1 MDEAGLGD
9 IVRTEHPD
17 EITPEPGIVL
27 ANEVAD
33 ALPVHR
39 LIVRNGELRELWVG
53 LDTEGH
59 FVDAE
64 GQPSPEVVAM
74 EFARYLTEAGIDLAA
89 FPDGARLDVSPA
101 AASWI
106 RGVAANLTHGYAII
120 IDYGYEAPLL
130 YRDHRLEGTVRGYFQ
145 HTVTDDPFVRVG
157 EQDLTAHVDFTWLSR
172 AARDAGMREIGL
184 TTQSEFL
191 TQLGLGD
198 WLVGLQT
205 EPDTSMDEYLR
216 AQGAVYRLID
226 PAGLGRFRVLGLA
239 RGMGDAPSLMGF
251 APMHIRSS
259 LGTIGK
265 DGDKRTLRFG

>member
-1 MDEAGLGD
+1 MDFTSYLAEAG
-9 IVRTEHPD
+9 V
-17 EITPEPGIVL
+17 
-27 ANEVAD
+27 
-33 ALPVHR
+33 
-39 LIVRNGELRELWVG
+39 
-53 LDTEGH
+53 
-59 FVDAE
+59 
-64 GQPSPEVVAM
+64 
-74 EFARYLTEAGIDLAA
+74 DLASLA
-89 FPDGARLDVSPA
+89 DGARLDVSPA

-106 RGVAANLTHGYAII
+106 RGVAENLTHGYAII

-145 HTVTDDPFVRVG
+145 HTVTDDPFIRIG

-172 AARDAGMREIGL
+172 AAQDAGMQEIGL

-191 TQLGLGD
+191 TQLGLGE

-239 RGMGDAPSLMGF
+239 RGMEGSPPLMGF
-251 APMHIRSS
+251 TPMDIRSS
-259 LGTIGK
+259 LETGGK
-265 DGDKRTLRFG
+265 GDGRTVRFG